1 MTFRELVKSQ
11 GSNIYRLCKVSGL
24 SPSVVGRVMR
34 LGRCNTTTMVK
45 LAAALNVDI
54 TKVHDAMMQTL
65 HTSNQLPEI
74 KK

>member
-1 MTFRELVKSQ
+1 
-11 GSNIYRLCKVSGL
+11 
-24 SPSVVGRVMR
+24 
-34 LGRCNTTTMVK
+34 MVK